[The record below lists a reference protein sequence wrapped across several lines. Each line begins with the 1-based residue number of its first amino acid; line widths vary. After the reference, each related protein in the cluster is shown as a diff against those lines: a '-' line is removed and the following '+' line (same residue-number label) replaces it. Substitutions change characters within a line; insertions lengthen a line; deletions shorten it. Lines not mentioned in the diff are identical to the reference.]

1 MPNRDRH
8 APPPSVVA
16 LRALLPDDHA
26 AFFAHETDPVA
37 CAMAVVNLRDPVE
50 FMASW
55 EALLCD
61 ETTTALAIL
70 ADGALVGRVDCFLL
84 EGAPHVGYWIDRAH
98 WGRGIATRAVGALL
112 ALEPR
117 RPLHARAAVTNLGS
131 IKVLERNGFV
141 QTDTVWAE
149 ATPRWPACFEAR
161 LVLR

>member
-1 MPNRDRH
+1 MTRPN
-8 APPPSVVA
+8 APPPPITVTLRPVV
-16 LRALLPDDHA
+16 PEDHV

-55 EALLCD
+55 EELLGD
-61 ETTTALAIL
+61 ETTTALTIL
-70 ADGALVGRVDCFLL
+70 ADGELVGRIDCFLL

-98 WGRGIATRAVGALL
+98 WGRSIATRAVAALL

-117 RPLHARAAVTNLGS
+117 RPLHARVAVTNLAS

-141 QTDTVWAE
+141 QTGTVWAE